1 MTQQFLPSRRRAGYT
16 IASVAALVVAGMA
29 GSTSYAAGPGTS
41 SPRTSTSASPIGSR
55 QGEQRGFYDARNATP
70 GSRAST
76 PRGSA
81 VPAGQPAATSSRST
95 LPGQTVLDLDNT
107 TGTVRMLTRL
117 DGYLTGASH
126 RGAPRI
132 AHHYVARHHAELGL
146 TRADVKTFHL
156 KRNYVDITG
165 THHLYWTQRIGG
177 QPVISNGLT
186 AAVNKRGHLLT
197 VGGSPVSK
205 STAGK
210 VPTGTQ
216 RLATAADALAAARQ
230 AGQVPAGA
238 DLGSDTAERGLFLTP
253 TGLHLAW
260 RTVALSAS
268 RPAERVVDAAT
279 GQLLLQHPLTNYEN
293 NNDSTGRVFRFF
305 PKSKRG
311 GKQVKVDFTRHGWLS
326 RKATELKGN
335 NSHAYSDVNDDNR
348 PEKSEEVKARSGHAW
363 SYQLK
368 PFHPSLPG
376 ARRFCSN
383 PWPCS
388 WDPNTRRSWQTNR
401 AQNATQ
407 VFYFVNN
414 WHDHLKKAPIGF
426 TNAAGNF
433 QASNRGTQGKGGD
446 AVATETDDG
455 ANTAGG
461 LPDSFHIDNANMSTP
476 PDGHAPTMQMYLQH
490 QPGTS
495 YPSGDPFSPTN
506 VGDEADTVYH
516 EYTHGLSNRLDVDVQ
531 GFSTL
536 GNVQA
541 GAMGEAWSDWYAMDY
556 LVKQRL
562 QKDRPGKVDV
572 RLFRYDGIGVNF
584 DRTEPIDCAVGSTA
598 HLCNGGQTGHKGGY
612 TYADYGKVVGGPE
625 VHSDGEIW
633 AQTLWSLRHK
643 LGSRKTEALVTR
655 AMELAPYNPSF
666 LDMRNAILVAD
677 TSVFKGVGR
686 ANIWRVFARRGMG
699 FFAGS
704 LGGNDSTPGAS
715 FATPPKHLPLGTV
728 QGTVTDSNTHAP
740 LPGVPVTLAFQG
752 KGTANP
758 TAVTDAT
765 GHYAIH
771 GVPEGH
777 YRKLEVGGGGFEP
790 TRVAVTV
797 GPNGAHQD
805 FAVRRDWAAASGG
818 ATVASFQGADYSAFG
833 CGPHGAIDLSQAT
846 GWGSNA
852 GPGNNDNPTAT
863 FHAKQ
868 IVVNLHH
875 LVSVTGFGVDPQST
889 CGDAPSASTG
899 QYRIETS
906 PDNQASSVWTLRAV
920 GTFTS
925 ADNGRVN
932 AVPATVDTTG
942 VQYVRFTIEANQV
955 PDFATN
961 CPGGGFDGCQ
971 FADLTELEVFGTPS
985 P

>member
-1 MTQQFLPSRRRAGYT
+1 MTQQFLPSRRRAG
-16 IASVAALVVAGMA
+16 IAISAVAALAAAGLA
-29 GSTSYAAGPGTS
+29 GSTSYAAGQGAS
-41 SPRTSTSASPIGSR
+41 SPRASSSTALVGAT
-55 QGEQRGFYDARNATP
+55 QGEQRGFYDARSQAP
-70 GSRAST
+70 GARART
-76 PRGSA
+76 LRTSA
-81 VPAGQPAATSSRST
+81 VAAAQPAVTSFKST
-95 LPGQTVLDLDNT
+95 LPGQTVLDLDGT

-117 DGYLTGASH
+117 DGFLTGASG
-126 RGAPRI
+126 RKASKI
-132 AHHYVARHHAELGL
+132 AHRYVSRHHAALGL
-146 TRADVKTFHL
+146 TKADMKTFHL

-177 QPVISNGLT
+177 STVISNGLT
-186 AAVNKRGHLLT
+186 AAVNKHGHLLT

-205 STAGK
+205 ARAGK
-210 VPTGTQ
+210 IPTGTQ
-216 RLATAADALAAARQ
+216 RLATAGEALAAARR
-230 AGQVPAGA
+230 AGQVAAGA
-238 DLGSDTAERGLFLTP
+238 DLSGDTATRGLFLTP

-260 RTVALSAS
+260 RTVALSSS
-268 RPAERVVDAAT
+268 RPAERIVDAAT

-293 NNDSTGRVFRFF
+293 SNDSTGKVFRFF

-326 RKATELKGN
+326 RTATVLKGN

-348 PEKSEEVKARSGHAW
+348 PQKSEEVPARTGHSW
-363 SYQLK
+363 SYLLQ

-376 ARRFCSN
+376 ANKFCSN

-388 WDPNTRRSWQTNR
+388 WDPDTRRSWQTNR

-407 VFYFVNN
+407 VFFFVNN

-426 TNAAGNF
+426 TTAAGNF
-433 QASNRGTQGKGGD
+433 QATNGGKPGKGGD

-495 YPSGDPFSPTN
+495 YPDEDPFSPTN

-556 LVKQRL
+556 LVRQGL
-562 QKDRPGKVDV
+562 VKDRARKVDV
-572 RLFRYDGIGVNF
+572 RLFRYDGVGVNF

-598 HLCNGGQTGHKGGY
+598 RLCNGGETGHKGGY
-612 TYADYGKVVGGPE
+612 TYADYGKVVGAPE

-643 LGSRKTEALVTR
+643 LGSKKTEALVTR

-677 TSVFKGVGR
+677 TSLFHGKGRGT
-686 ANIWRVFARRGMG
+686 IWKVFASRGMG

-704 LGGNDSTPGAS
+704 LGGDDSAPGAS
-715 FATPPKHLPLGTV
+715 FATPPKHVTLRTI
-728 QGTVTDSNTHAP
+728 QGTVTDSDTHLP
-740 LPGVPVTLAFQG
+740 LQGVPVTLAFQG
-752 KGTANP
+752 KGVANP
-758 TAVTDAT
+758 SAVTDVN

-771 GVPEGH
+771 GVPEGL
-777 YRKLEVGGGGFEP
+777 YKKLEVNGGGFQP
-790 TRVAVTV
+790 TRVAVKV
-797 GPNGAHQD
+797 GSSGATKD
-805 FAVRRDWAAASGG
+805 FSVRRDWAAASGG
-818 ATVASFQGADYSAFG
+818 ASISSFTGADYSDFG
-833 CGPHGAIDLSQAT
+833 CGPRGAIDLSQAT

-852 GPGNNDNPTAT
+852 GQGTNDRPTAT
-863 FHAKQ
+863 FHPKY
-868 IVVNLHH
+868 IVVDLHR
-875 LVSVTGFGVDPQST
+875 LVNVTGFGVDPQST
-889 CGDAPSASTG
+889 CGDAPSASTSA
-899 QYRIETS
+899 YTIETS
-906 PDNQASSVWTLRAV
+906 PDNANWTTQHT

-925 ADNGRVN
+925 ADNGKIN
-932 AVPATVDTTG
+932 PVPADTSPTG
-942 VQYVRFTIEANQV
+942 VQYVKFTIEANQV
-955 PDFATN
+955 PDFAAD
-961 CPGGGFDGCQ
+961 CPDGGFDGCQ
-971 FADLTELEVFGTPS
+971 FADLTELEVFGTPT